1 MRSILIDKP
10 YKFVPPIR
18 AQWPQYWLLKLGA
31 FKSYLRNECGVVAHE
46 CRNLDLLRQS
56 LQAGHAI
63 LLAANH
69 CRTGDAVAIG
79 HLANEAPCPMYA
91 MASWHLFNMGWWRT
105 LSLRVMGAFSVYREG
120 LDRQAVDE
128 AVNILHKA
136 ERPLLIFPEGL
147 STRTNDHL
155 MGFMD
160 GPAFI
165 ARTAARRRAKDNLG
179 RVVIHPVAIRYLFEG
194 DLEKACDPVL
204 TTIEKRLTWRPRQDL
219 PLVDRIIQ
227 VGNALLSLKELEYGL
242 RAMDGGSLRQRQT
255 NLVNH
260 LLVPLEKEWLGGPQE
275 GQGTT
280 NRIKNLRMR
289 IFPDMSR
296 NELDEAERA
305 RRWRQLEDTYLA
317 QQIDCYPGDYITAHP
332 SVDRM
337 LETVEKFEEDL
348 TEVARAHGPMR
359 VVVVVDEAIE
369 VTPERDRRATED
381 PLMAQVKARLETKLA
396 KLRGECRMYQPG

>member
-10 YKFVPPIR
+10 YQFVPPIR
-18 AQWPQYWLLKLGA
+18 ARWPQYWLLKLGA

-46 CRNLDLLRQS
+46 CRNVDLLRQS
-56 LQAGHAI
+56 LRAGHAI

-120 LDRQAVDE
+120 LDRQALDE

-136 ERPLLIFPEGL
+136 ERPLLIFPEGI

-179 RVVIHPVAIRYLFEG
+179 QVVIHPVAIRYLFEG

-204 TTIEKRLTWRPRQDL
+204 TTIEKRLTWRPRQCL
-219 PLVDRIIQ
+219 HLVDRIIQ
-227 VGNALLSLKELEYGL
+227 VGNALLSLKELEYSL
-242 RAMDGGSLRQRQT
+242 RAMEGGSLRQRQT

-260 LLVPLEKEWLGGPQE
+260 LLGPLEKEWLEKTQE
-275 GQGTT
+275 GQSTT
-280 NRIKNLRMR
+280 NRIKALRMR
-289 IFPDMSR
+289 IMPDLSK

-317 QQIDCYPGDYITAHP
+317 QQIDCYPGDYITAYP

-359 VVVVVDEAIE
+359 VVVDVDEAIE

-381 PLMAQVKARLETKLA
+381 PLMAQVKSRLETKLA
-396 KLRGECRMYQPG
+396 KLRGESRMYQPR